1 MRGVSSGGRPR
12 GSPALFAAAARSP
25 PRIER
30 RSRPGCIG
38 SAPSWGAFMVIL
50 LKVYRH
56 LGGTAM
62 FEIGKK
68 GGDKG
73 QEAASRDTGAPS
85 AHDAPARRPAST
97 REAAVI
103 GPSIHIDGDL
113 RGEEDLIIEG
123 EVNGT
128 VMLKNNSL
136 TIGQQGKVSADVYAH
151 SVYVEG
157 YMEGDLYGSE
167 RVWIRSSAQ
176 VRGNITSPRV
186 SLDDGA
192 RFKGTI
198 EMDPQAVEAA
208 LGKRRGPGQ
217 QPQGGQ
223 GNTDAKGGAGFKP
236 GNQGVKQEAVS
247 GGKR

>member
-1 MRGVSSGGRPR
+1 
-12 GSPALFAAAARSP
+12 
-25 PRIER
+25 
-30 RSRPGCIG
+30 
-38 SAPSWGAFMVIL
+38 
-50 LKVYRH
+50 
-56 LGGTAM
+56 M
-62 FEIGKK
+62 FDIGKK
-68 GGDKG
+68 GADKG
-73 QEAASRDTGAPS
+73 QDAGSRDTGAPKVP
-85 AHDAPARRPAST
+85 ADAPAARRAPS

-128 VMLKNNSL
+128 VMLRNNSL
-136 TIGQQGKVSADVYAH
+136 TIGPQGKVAADVYAH
-151 SVYVEG
+151 SIYVEG

-167 RVWIRSSAQ
+167 RVCIRKSAQ

-192 RFKGTI
+192 RFKGSI

-217 QPQGGQ
+217 PVQAHS
-223 GNTDAKGGAGFKP
+223 TDAKGPTAAVKVGDPKPEAASGA
-236 GNQGVKQEAVS
+236 
-247 GGKR
+247 KR